1 MVLSRAALILYS
13 IIMISSTRGL
23 SRHIRV
29 PASVARTWSTRMAS
43 SSADDVEAPSSAAA
57 LYNNNTKLKGLLVGS
72 GSDGMSDPQVTSAI
86 LDLVPH
92 KAPSAVNVL
101 YLGTATYDLPGPQQ
115 KQTERLVEAGCT
127 IQSLKLVAN
136 APSNAD
142 MRVAVEAADVIVV
155 SGGNTLY
162 AVDRWTRLGLHQ
174 MLRQSMLRGAV
185 LTGGSAGAICWFQG
199 SHSDSMDPDTYK
211 GAMLCAAA
219 TDDDDDD
226 KGSDESSVAP
236 VVSQEKKPWDYI
248 RVDGLGFLP
257 GLVCPHYDKT
267 QSNGVLRATDFDAML
282 LRHPGEFGIGIDH
295 WAALQVANGCFQV
308 LSLPGKPGSVL
319 LNDTFSHEQKG
330 KPGVWLKEVRDG
342 RVHTTLCPAAGK
354 IEDLLRTPTEIL
366 SDPRV
371 ELCRQANPDDGPVL
385 NE

>member
-1 MVLSRAALILYS
+1 
-13 IIMISSTRGL
+13 
-23 SRHIRV
+23 
-29 PASVARTWSTRMAS
+29 MAS
-43 SSADDVEAPSSAAA
+43 SSANVHVEPSSSADVD
-57 LYNNNTKLKGLLVGS
+57 NNLKGLFVGS
-72 GSDGMSDPQVTSAI
+72 GSDGMNDLEVTSAI
-86 LDLVPH
+86 FDLIPQ
-92 KAPSAVNVL
+92 KSPSEVHVL

-115 KQTERLVEAGCT
+115 KQTQRFVEAGCRVH
-127 IQSLKLVAN
+127 SLQVVAN
-136 APSNAD
+136 APSKACL
-142 MRVAVEAADVIVV
+142 RRHVEAADVIVV

-174 MLRQSMLRGAV
+174 ILHQSMLRGAV

-199 SHSDSMDPDTYK
+199 GHSDSMDPDTYK
-211 GAMLCAAA
+211 DAMLCAAA
-219 TDDDDDD
+219 DDDG
-226 KGSDESSVAP
+226 KGEGDESSAAP
-236 VVSQEKKPWDYI
+236 LSSQGKKSWDYL

-282 LRHPGEFGIGIDH
+282 LRHPGELGIGIDH
-295 WAALQVANGCFQV
+295 WAALQVANGCFEV
-308 LSLPGKPGSVL
+308 LSLQGKPGSVL
-319 LNDTFSHEQKG
+319 PNGTFSHEQKG

-342 RVHTTLCPAAGK
+342 RVHTTLCPTAGK
-354 IEDLLRTPTEIL
+354 IEDLLRTPAEIL